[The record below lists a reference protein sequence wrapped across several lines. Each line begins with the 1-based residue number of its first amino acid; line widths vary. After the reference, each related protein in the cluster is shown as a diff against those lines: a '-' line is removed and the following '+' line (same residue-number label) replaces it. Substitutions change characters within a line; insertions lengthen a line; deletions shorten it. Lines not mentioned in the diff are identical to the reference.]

1 MFLELLGSGEQ
12 GASPRV
18 VACEEVEARVFGSLA
33 RASSLNPSKDSR
45 EFGGEGESSGAAF
58 SGQTSDDDDDGGV
71 SLGES
76 MAPTAPFKKQPCIL
90 ENSTPQ
96 QLGRQRATNRE
107 KVRQAA
113 RRGTIFGFLV
123 NALEPMDAS
132 LLLQQSKDPNSDGPR
147 RRKVEAVQGGRIVEA
162 SFAKGSWGVRWK
174 DEHG

>member
-1 MFLELLGSGEQ
+1 MFVEMLGGGEQ
-12 GASPRV
+12 GSSRRV
-18 VACEEVEARVFGSLA
+18 VACGEVEARVFGNLA
-33 RASSLNPSKDSR
+33 QASGLNPSKDSK
-45 EFGGEGESSGAAF
+45 EFGGEGQSDTAF
-58 SGQTSDDDDDGGV
+58 SDQSSDEDDAGGV

-76 MAPTAPFKKQPCIL
+76 MAPTAPFKNKPANL

-96 QLGRQRATNRE
+96 QLGRQRAANRE

-123 NALEPMDAS
+123 QALEPTDTS
-132 LLLQQSKDPNSDGPR
+132 LLSQQPKDPDSDRLR

-162 SFAKGSWGVRWK
+162 SFAKGPWGVRWK